1 MLFLNSNFLI
11 MANTVH
17 RIEIRNL
24 WNKYNFLW
32 KDLNPDVNILIG
44 INGSGK
50 TTLFNIMDSILTADI
65 KRLKMYGV
73 EVDIAIDDNVIAYR
87 KQTTAAELKAL
98 LTQVKYQKISTFD
111 VPFRDRPKAGREFSQ
126 LYNDLHTIVYDI
138 GGESSSFSDYRLK
151 ATNFPGQATKINERI
166 RTFFE
171 TVDRLFAKT
180 EKTIEIDPHTN
191 HLIFIDNGEVI
202 PLYKL
207 SSGEKQLL
215 LILLRV
221 FLMEEQPYILL
232 MDEPEI
238 SLHIEWQYRLFEE
251 IRRLNPNCQIITST
265 HSPSLF
271 GDGWGDKL
279 VFVEDL
285 IKNSRLEAKS
295 EVL

>member
-1 MLFLNSNFLI
+1 MTNVIHS
-11 MANTVH
+11 
-17 RIEIRNL
+17 IEIRNL
-24 WNKYNFLW
+24 WRKYDFVWEN
-32 KDLNPDVNILIG
+32 LNPDVNILIG

-50 TTLFNIMDSILTADI
+50 TTLFNIIDSIMMADV

-73 EVDIAIDDNVIAYR
+73 EVKITIDDYAVDFR
-87 KQTTAAELKAL
+87 QKMTASELKAAL
-98 LTQVKYQKISTFD
+98 KQVKYQKISTFD
-111 VPFRDRPKAGREFSQ
+111 VPFRDRPKGGREYSQ
-126 LYNDLHTIVYDI
+126 LYSELHTIVYDI
-138 GGESSSFSDYRLK
+138 GGTNPSFSDYRLK
-151 ATNFPGQATKINERI
+151 ATNFPTEAERI
-166 RTFFE
+166 NKRIRMLFE

-180 EKTIEIDPHTN
+180 QKKIQIDPHTN
-191 HLIFIDNGEVI
+191 HLIFIDDGEEI

-215 LILLRV
+215 LILMRV

-238 SLHIEWQYRLFEE
+238 SLHIEWQYKLFEE
-251 IRRLNPNCQIITST
+251 IRHLNPHCQIITST

-285 IKNSRLEAKS
+285 VKAIS
-295 EVL
+295 

>member
-1 MLFLNSNFLI
+1 MW
-11 MANTVH
+11 
-17 RIEIRNL
+17 R
-24 WNKYNFLW
+24 KYDFFWEN
-32 KDLNPDVNILIG
+32 LNPDVNILIG

-50 TTLFNIMDSILTADI
+50 TTLFNIIDSVLTADV

-73 EVDIAIDDNVIAYR
+73 DVDIAIDDYMLSYR
-87 KQTTAAELKAL
+87 SKTTVTELKAL
-98 LTQVKYQKISTFD
+98 LAKVKYQKISTFD
-111 VPFRDRPKAGREFSQ
+111 VPYRDRPKAGKEYSQ
-126 LYNDLHTIVYDI
+126 LYNELHTIVYDI
-138 GGESSSFSDYRLK
+138 GGTNPSFSDYRLK
-151 ATNFPGQATKINERI
+151 ATNFPGEAGLINQRI
-166 RTFFE
+166 RTLFE

-215 LILLRV
+215 LILMRV
-221 FLMEEQPYILL
+221 FLMEGQPYVLL

-251 IRRLNPNCQIITST
+251 IRRLNPYCQIITST

-285 IKNSRLEAKS
+285 VKVRG
-295 EVL
+295 

>member
-1 MLFLNSNFLI
+1 MMENVIHS
-11 MANTVH
+11 
-17 RIEIRNL
+17 IEIRGL
-24 WNKYNFLW
+24 WRKYDFHWEN
-32 KDLNPDVNILIG
+32 LNPDVNILIG

-50 TTLFNIMDSILTADI
+50 TTLFNIIDAMLMADV
-65 KRLKMYGV
+65 KRLKGYGV
-73 EVDIAIDDNVIAYR
+73 EVKMVVGDR
-87 KQTTAAELKAL
+87 TAVYEGKMAAGELKREVAG
-98 LTQVKYQKISTFD
+98 VKYQKISTFD
-111 VPFRDRPKAGREFSQ
+111 VPMRDRPKAGRGYSQ
-126 LYNDLHTIVYDI
+126 LYNELHTVVYDI
-138 GGESSSFSDYRLK
+138 GGDNPSFSDYRLK
-151 ATNFPGQATKINERI
+151 ATNFPEEAGHINERI
-166 RTFFE
+166 RMLFE

-180 EKTIEIDPHTN
+180 QKQIKIDPHTN
-191 HLIFIDNGEVI
+191 HLVFMDGDEEI

-215 LILLRV
+215 LILMRV
-221 FLMEEQPYILL
+221 FLMEEQGYILL

-285 IKNSRLEAKS
+285 IQGMEGKN
-295 EVL
+295 

>member
-1 MLFLNSNFLI
+1 
-11 MANTVH
+11 MANNTIH
-17 RIEIRNL
+17 NIEIRNL
-24 WNKYNFLW
+24 WRKYDFFW
-32 KDLNPDVNILIG
+32 EELNPDVNILIG

-50 TTLFNIMDSILTADI
+50 TTLFNILDSILMADV
-65 KRLKMYGV
+65 KRLKTFGV
-73 EVDIAIDDNVIAYR
+73 EVKIGIDDYLVEYRQKMNVAD
-87 KQTTAAELKAL
+87 LKLAL
-98 LTQVKYQKISTFD
+98 KNVRYQKISTFD
-111 VPFRDRPKAGREFSQ
+111 VPSRDRPKAGKGYSQ
-126 LYNDLHTIVYDI
+126 LYNELHTIVYDI
-138 GGESSSFSDYRLK
+138 GGPCPSFSDYRLK
-151 ATNFPGQATKINERI
+151 ATNFPEEADRINKRI
-166 RTFFE
+166 RSLFE

-180 EKTIEIDPHTN
+180 QKTIKIDPHTN
-191 HLIFIDNGEVI
+191 HLIFMDDDEEI

-215 LILLRV
+215 LILMRV

-238 SLHIEWQYRLFEE
+238 SLHIEWQYKLFEE

-285 IKNSRLEAKS
+285 IKLKTKDS
-295 EVL
+295 